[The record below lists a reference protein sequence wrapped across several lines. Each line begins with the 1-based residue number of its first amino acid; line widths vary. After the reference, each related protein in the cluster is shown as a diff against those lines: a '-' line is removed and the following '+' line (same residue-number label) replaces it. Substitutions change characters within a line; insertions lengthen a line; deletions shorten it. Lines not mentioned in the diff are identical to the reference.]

1 MAGNLCVHD
10 GTKLRVINTEHG
22 DGQPIMT
29 YRIRECPLCKDRTV
43 TVEIPYSG
51 EFPHNK
57 VKALAAKRKASK

>member
-22 DGQPIMT
+22 DGLPIMT
-29 YRIRECPLCKDRTV
+29 YRIRECPKCKDRTV

-51 EFPHNK
+51 AFPFKK
-57 VKALAAKRKASK
+57 VKALAAARKTQ